1 MRSTGASSTSVPFS
15 VQPSN
20 PDMSRTLSESES
32 KRLLRAYGAPF
43 ADECE
48 VNSPDEAVE
57 AAATLGYPVVA
68 KLCGDGIAHKTERG
82 LVHLGLHDEVALR
95 AATTALLA
103 ATRPEDGAVT
113 VLVAPEVRG
122 NRELIVGLHRDAQL
136 GMVVMVGIGGV
147 LAEAIAD
154 VTFRVTPIQ
163 PSDAE
168 DMLDELAAG
177 ALLGAF
183 RGQLA
188 ADRSALVKLL
198 CGLSECAGN
207 VAGIVS
213 AELNPL
219 IITPQGAVVAVDALV
234 ELEAPVELH
243 APVDLDTV
251 AGGVGRGS
259 STRSEPLHSESLRPD
274 PLRPDPMRLDP
285 MRLDPLFNPRGV
297 IVAGASTHPGKFG
310 FVALHNILA
319 SGYRGNVFA
328 TNREGAEVLGVQ
340 CATSVEELPAGQAD
354 LVVLC
359 TPASTNADLLRACAA
374 KGVRAAFVASAG
386 YGEAG
391 DQGRLA
397 EQELVALAEELG
409 IALAGPNGQG
419 LVSTPASLCAQIVA
433 PYPPSGRIGVASQ
446 SGNLVST
453 FLNLAT
459 QTGVGISRAVSAGN
473 AAAVDVLDYLE
484 YFASDVETDV
494 ALAYLEGFAAG
505 PRGVERLGAVAA
517 DLPLVVVTGG
527 SSPAGRKAAA
537 SHTGS
542 LAADDKVFGG
552 MCRQLGIV
560 HATTV
565 EEAYEAAASF
575 ASQPLPKGPRVAV
588 VTTAGGWGVV
598 TADALHRSSLDLV
611 ELPADLCTAIDAKL
625 PPRWSRSNPIDLAG
639 GETRDTVPEILE
651 LVARHPGVDA
661 VIFLGL
667 GIQSNQAR
675 LMRQGPFH
683 PDHGIERIV
692 AYHERQDVRYAQA
705 AAAVSDATG
714 KPVLVA
720 TELAVAMPDN
730 PGVRAVRETGR
741 LCYASSHRAVTA
753 LDHLWA
759 RARWRQRHD
768 R

>member
-1 MRSTGASSTSVPFS
+1 
-15 VQPSN
+15 
-20 PDMSRTLSESES
+20 MSGTLSESES

-48 VNSPDEAVE
+48 VHSPDEAAE
-57 AAATLGYPVVA
+57 AAASLGYPLVA

-95 AATTALLA
+95 TATTALLEA
-103 ATRPEDGAVT
+103 ARPDDGAVT
-113 VLVAPEVRG
+113 VLVAPEIRG
-122 NRELIVGLHRDAQL
+122 DRELIVGLHRDAQL

-163 PSDAE
+163 PPDAE

-183 RGQLA
+183 RGQVA

-198 CGLSECAGN
+198 CGLSECAGD
-207 VAGIVS
+207 VPGLVS

-219 IITPQGAVVAVDALV
+219 IITPEGAVVAVDALV
-234 ELEAPVELH
+234 EMEAPVELD
-243 APVDLDTV
+243 AV
-251 AGGVGRGS
+251 AGGVERAS
-259 STRSEPLHSESLRPD
+259 STRSEPMHPD
-274 PLRPDPMRLDP
+274 PFRPDP

-319 SGYRGNVFA
+319 SGYRGSVFA
-328 TNREGAEVLGVQ
+328 TNREGAEVLGVK
-340 CATSVEELPAGQAD
+340 CATSVEELPTGQAD
-354 LVVLC
+354 LVILC

-391 DQGRLA
+391 DEGRLA
-397 EQELVALAEELG
+397 EQELVALADELG

-433 PYPPSGRIGVASQ
+433 PYPPSGRIGVAGQ

-484 YFASDVETDV
+484 YFASDVETEV

-505 PRGVERLGAVAA
+505 PGGVARLGAVAA
-517 DLPLVVVTGG
+517 DLPLVVLTGG

-552 MCRQLGIV
+552 MCRQMGIV

-575 ASQPLPKGPRVAV
+575 ASQPLPRGPRVAV

-598 TADALHRSSLDLV
+598 TADALSRSSLELV
-611 ELPADLCTAIDAKL
+611 ELPTDLCTAIDARL

-651 LVARHPGVDA
+651 LVASHPEVDA

-692 AYHERQDVRYAQA
+692 AYHERQDVRYAHA

-720 TELAVAMPDN
+720 TELVVAMPDN

-753 LDHLWA
+753 LDHLWT
-759 RARWRQRHD
+759 RERWRRRHD
-768 R
+768 Q